1 MNKKTYNILTLT
13 IGGLVVFGGRYIG
26 LSLLQRIIAF
36 IVIGGLFEI
45 IYRKTKK
52 ENEWK
57 KSAKI
62 RVIFML
68 WEKLNL

>member
-1 MNKKTYNILTLT
+1 MNKKTYNILTFT

-57 KSAKI
+57 KSAG
-62 RVIFML
+62 
-68 WEKLNL
+68 

>member
-1 MNKKTYNILTLT
+1 MNKKTYSILTFS

-26 LSLLQRIIAF
+26 LSLLQRIVAF

-52 ENEWK
+52 ENE
-57 KSAKI
+57 
-62 RVIFML
+62 
-68 WEKLNL
+68 